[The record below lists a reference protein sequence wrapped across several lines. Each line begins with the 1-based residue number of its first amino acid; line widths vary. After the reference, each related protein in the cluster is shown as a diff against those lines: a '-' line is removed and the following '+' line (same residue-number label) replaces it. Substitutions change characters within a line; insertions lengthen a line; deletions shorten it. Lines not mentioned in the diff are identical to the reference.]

1 MESSSKLNSRDFAAF
16 RLEEALAYL
25 REQECRTQET
35 GAAEEC
41 IEDVLDQLRHWC
53 GNKDYY
59 LYAPG
64 EPQPVGSRLREAW
77 RMLTARRK

>member
-1 MESSSKLNSRDFAAF
+1 MESTTKLSARDFAAF

-35 GAAEEC
+35 QLAEDC

-53 GNKDYY
+53 GNRNYY

-64 EPQPVGSRLREAW
+64 ETQPMGSRLREAW